1 MEEIKANLDR
11 FEEGYAVIYC
21 DDGRKFDV
29 PTKLIPEHIIQGS
42 RVIVRLEES
51 GRIID
56 IVYDNIETRNL
67 EKQIK
72 DKLERLKHGN
82 HLK

>member
-29 PTKLIPEHIIQGS
+29 PTRSIPTNVKQGS
-42 RVIVRLEES
+42 RVIVRFEE
-51 GRIID
+51 GKIID
-56 IVYDNIETRNL
+56 ILYDKEETKKM
-67 EKQIK
+67 EKKIK
-72 DKLERLKHGN
+72 DRLERLKH
-82 HLK
+82 HSDLK